1 MNSLNINALFAA
13 ERSFLDE
20 IVATFRDQSRAR
32 AESAREAKLI
42 SLVKK

>member
-1 MNSLNINALFAA
+1 MNSLNINVLFA